1 MGRGFS
7 TTAAEILNISYQR
20 KESNLVF
27 LDRGFVQ
34 VRIAPFAN
42 AVIGMGEAQFRF
54 FLFLLCRCKKG
65 FINGTVNELMHDA
78 GADRDTVRYSL
89 RHLKEYDFMRR
100 IGTGKMMV
108 NPQIVSDKNEAIR
121 NRDIHLYRSLP
132 IQSGV
137 SISTIQVK
145 PSQIAIIDYMTGEMY
160 EGAVSG
166 NEKCFVKLWP
176 ERFAR
181 AFAGLGRKQLQ
192 FGLYLLTHIL
202 PNGCVLGTVKEL
214 ADDAEVRLNVAY
226 ATIKQLSERRF
237 LVRVARDRIMIN
249 PAVVSF
255 DIQRRWEQDVQTY
268 IDLIIE
274 SDKGDRQ

>member
-7 TTAAEILNISYQR
+7 TTAAEILNVPFQK

-34 VRIAPFAN
+34 VRTTPFAN

-65 FINGTVNELMHDA
+65 FIKGTVNELMHDA
-78 GADRDTVRYSL
+78 GADRDTIRYLL
-89 RHLKEYDFMRR
+89 RHLKEYDFVRR
-100 IGTGKMMV
+100 VETGKMMV
-108 NPQIVSDKNEAIR
+108 NPQIISDKNEAAR

-132 IQSGV
+132 IQSG
-137 SISTIQVK
+137 SISTIQAK
-145 PSQIAIIDYMTGEMY
+145 PSQIAIIDFATGEMY

-166 NEKCFVKLWP
+166 NGKCFVKLWP
-176 ERFAR
+176 ERFVR

-202 PNGCVLGTVKEL
+202 PDGCVYGTVKEL
-214 ADDAEVRLNVAY
+214 ADDAEVKPNVAY
-226 ATIKQLSERRF
+226 TTIKLLSERRF

-255 DIQRRWEQDVQTY
+255 DILHRWEQDVQTY
-268 IDLIIE
+268 IDLIKE
-274 SDKGDRQ
+274 SDKGDR